1 MRKYLRMS
9 SKSKLLA
16 KLSNVA
22 SDKGWTLA
30 DAEML
35 LTLHGFTKRNTG
47 SSHRVF
53 THPGLRDAVTLA
65 AHGKGIKPIYIK
77 IIRQALAD
85 LPK

>member
-1 MRKYLRMS
+1 MS
-9 SKSKLLA
+9 SRGKLLA
-16 KLSNVA
+16 KLSNFA
-22 SDKGWTLA
+22 SDKSWTLA
-30 DAEML
+30 DAELL

-53 THPGLRDAVTLA
+53 THPALRDAVTLA

-77 IIRQALAD
+77 TIRQALDD